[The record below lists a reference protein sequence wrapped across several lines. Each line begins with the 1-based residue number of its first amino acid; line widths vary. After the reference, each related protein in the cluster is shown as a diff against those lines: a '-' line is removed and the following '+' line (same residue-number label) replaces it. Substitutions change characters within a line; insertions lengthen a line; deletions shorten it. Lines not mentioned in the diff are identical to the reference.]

1 MWHKAKWMGRPMR
14 LELTRVGLLV
24 YLANRYTTR
33 GALFLRNNYH
43 LFACS
48 YVVSRIIL
56 YQKFSSLCA
65 PLWLILMAYQLIEDY
80 SKPRG

>member
-33 GALFLRNNYH
+33 GALANNYKS
-43 LFACS
+43 S
-48 YVVSRIIL
+48 YRLTDAKPEVWGTLWESHSLMMICLPSLLII
-56 YQKFSSLCA
+56 KT
-65 PLWLILMAYQLIEDY
+65 
-80 SKPRG
+80 